1 MSPEAESPL
10 APEGYARLVRALC
23 PAFGLELAAP
33 AIAGL
38 ASYLA
43 ELDVWR
49 RRINLTGNLSAEEL
63 AAHGLESVGAG
74 LIAHGE
80 RVVDIGSGAG
90 FPGLP
95 LAIARP
101 DLSVTLV
108 EPRGK
113 RCAFL
118 RHVARSLS
126 LENLKVIEG
135 RIEEV
140 GGQTF
145 GVATTRAVG
154 VSPLLGE
161 AVSRSRW
168 SCSRGRPSP
177 MRWPLRSGPD
187 SRSRRA
193 SPCPGPLAAGSLSS
207 GGFNSRCSPGN
218 SP

>member
-10 APEGYARLVRALC
+10 APEGYARLLRALC
-23 PAFGLELAAP
+23 PAFSLELAAP
-33 AIAGL
+33 AVAGL

-63 AAHGLESVGAG
+63 ASHALESVLGAG

-126 LENLKVIEG
+126 LENLRVIEG
-135 RIEEV
+135 RIEKV

-145 GVATTRAVG
+145 DVATSRAVG
-154 VSPLLGE
+154 GLPALLADPRFLDTRGSLLAWTTE
-161 AVSRSRW
+161 PDALATSLGPGFSLETTVAVPGS
-168 SCSRGRPSP
+168 
-177 MRWPLRSGPD
+177 
-187 SRSRRA
+187 SRRRIA
-193 SPCPGPLAAGSLSS
+193 CYRRL
-207 GGFNSRCSPGN
+207 
-218 SP
+218 

>member
-1 MSPEAESPL
+1 MWPEAESPL
-10 APEGYARLVRALC
+10 APEGYARLLRNLC
-23 PAFGLELAAP
+23 PGFSLDLAAP

-43 ELDVWR
+43 ELDLWR

-63 AAHGLESVGAG
+63 ASHALESVLGAG

-118 RHVARSLS
+118 RHVARSVS
-126 LENLKVIEG
+126 LENLRVIEG

-145 GVATTRAVG
+145 DVATTRAVG
-154 VSPLLGE
+154 DLPGLLGNAPSLEPGGALMAWTTEPE
-161 AVSRSRW
+161 ALAASLEPGFSLERTIAVPGS
-168 SCSRGRPSP
+168 
-177 MRWPLRSGPD
+177 
-187 SRSRRA
+187 SRRRIA
-193 SPCPGPLAAGSLSS
+193 CYRRL
-207 GGFNSRCSPGN
+207 
-218 SP
+218 